1 MQDALQT
8 QKKALTTEG
17 RLKISKK
24 IMRLCTLA
32 ETHDG
37 YVGDMEKW
45 AITRVVLLDWL
56 RGSIKDIEDHIIEN
70 YDESQLHI
78 EENYKLCRIIY
89 GNPPT
94 WGMVFATDD
103 DLFKRVFAKCGGHKL
118 SAFRKYACAHALVR
132 FCIEQ
137 LHEQG
142 AAGLFVDSGSL
153 SDKEVARE
161 VHDMM
166 SVIMADGVAN
176 DLERESFLIV
186 CKIFRIKE
194 AVKIWNRLVVQSM
207 ESIENSNVLFRR
219 KERIDLED
227 IKSIHISMRTYNI
240 GGNLGIAILSA
251 LATAKNNLAYHRTR
265 TNNIWTRYA
274 TIAFFLS
281 AIWIYLSAACLIVE
295 GKSIIDFLLVDE
307 EVTGLPVLTSDQWA
321 YVIIIIT
328 ALVWLCRTIFSY
340 ISRHRWPS
348 KNELF
353 KEILP
358 PLGTFILVFFIWS
371 CFDDDFINSTLNSIV
386 LCIMMISIEWM
397 VFMRTRISEKQ
408 DKDDNKER
416 NNTTMLIVFV
426 VAAIVIDICFGIIE
440 IPHEVGT
447 TAGNLYTIKTILPK
461 ICSALLL
468 GMLCFFSGKFFELK
482 AQQGDSED
490 KEASKEINAIRNHLK
505 YNMPEYSNKRQQ
517 ENYSI
522 ENITCHS
529 PIDKPT
535 EILDN
540 TTL

>member
-56 RGSIKDIEDHIIEN
+56 RGSIKEIEDHIIEN

-186 CKIFRIKE
+186 CKIFQIKE

-265 TNNIWTRYA
+265 TNNIWTRHA

-281 AIWIYLSAACLIVE
+281 AIWIYICATCLITE
-295 GKSIIDFLLVDE
+295 RKSLLEYLLVDPDIGE
-307 EVTGLPVLTSDQWA
+307 HIGGDSLVYL
-321 YVIIIIT
+321 IIAIT
-328 ALVWLCRTIFSY
+328 ALVLLCRTIFSY
-340 ISRHRWPS
+340 IYRHRWPS
-348 KNELF
+348 QKELY

-358 PLGTFILVFFIWS
+358 TAGKLLLAVGVWS
-371 CFDDDFINSTLNSIV
+371 IIDQNLLNFSLNSIV

-408 DKDDNKER
+408 DKDDKKER

-447 TAGNLYTIKTILPK
+447 TADNLYTIKTILPK